1 MTAGA
6 FGIAG
11 RRVLVT
17 GAAGGI
23 GTALLAA
30 FREVG
35 ARLVACDRAGPALD
49 ALDAEQ
55 RLGFDLGDPAQIDAA
70 LAALRAPGSVP
81 DIVVN
86 NAGYTREETLRRS
99 DADAAQ
105 RELDVNLGGPMRFT
119 AGLLPAMAARGGGSV
134 VFVASVNALLHVGN
148 PAYSAAKAGMLAWCR
163 AVAVEYGGAGIR
175 ANAICPGSVRT
186 PAWDHR
192 LEKDP
197 GLIARTAGFYPLGRL
212 AEPREVAAA
221 VLFLASPL
229 ASAITGVALPVDCG
243 LSAGNPGFVREILDR

>member
-30 FREVG
+30 FREAG

-86 NAGYTREETLRRS
+86 
-99 DADAAQ
+99 
-105 RELDVNLGGPMRFT
+105 T
-119 AGLLPAMAARGGGSV
+119 AG
-134 VFVASVNALLHVGN
+134 
-148 PAYSAAKAGMLAWCR
+148 
-163 AVAVEYGGAGIR
+163 
-175 ANAICPGSVRT
+175 
-186 PAWDHR
+186 
-192 LEKDP
+192 
-197 GLIARTAGFYPLGRL
+197 
-212 AEPREVAAA
+212 
-221 VLFLASPL
+221 
-229 ASAITGVALPVDCG
+229 
-243 LSAGNPGFVREILDR
+243 